1 MMSKTFIWKEMT
13 LLTELSQFIACLNIV
28 SADAFTK
35 LSQDISGH
43 GIGLIDW
50 NIIEHEN
57 DGFQFGLP
65 RVAHK
70 I

>member
-1 MMSKTFIWKEMT
+1 MMLKTFIWKEMI

-35 LSQDISGH
+35 LSQAISGH

-50 NIIEHEN
+50 NIIEHEKM
-57 DGFQFGLP
+57 DSSLDYH
-65 RVAHK
+65 V
-70 I
+70 